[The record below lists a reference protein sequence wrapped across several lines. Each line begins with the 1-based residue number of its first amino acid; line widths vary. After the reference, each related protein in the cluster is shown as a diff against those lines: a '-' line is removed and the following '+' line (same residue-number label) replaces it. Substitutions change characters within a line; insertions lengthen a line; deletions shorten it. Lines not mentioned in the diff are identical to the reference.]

1 MLRDLPDDVADLV
14 AGASRRRRYPANEV
28 IVREDDPSD
37 SVHVITRGHVA
48 IMIAT
53 PLGRQLT
60 YTILGP
66 DESFGELSVLSD
78 SPRTATARALDA
90 TETLALHRTDLDRLR
105 REHPRVNDAM
115 IRVLCAQVTRLSARL
130 AEHLYLPVEARVRRR
145 LLEVCHVYETA
156 TIPLSQDDLA
166 ELAGA
171 ARATVNRVLR
181 QDEADGVVTLS
192 RRQITVLD
200 RAGLTRRAQVDERG

>member
-1 MLRDLPDDVADLV
+1 MLRDLPEDVAGLV
-14 AGASRRRRYPANEV
+14 AGVSRRRRYLANEV

-37 SVHVITRGHVA
+37 TIHVIRRGHVA
-48 IMIAT
+48 IVIAT

-60 YTILGP
+60 YTILGA
-66 DESFGELSVLSD
+66 DDSFGELSVLSD

-90 TETLALHRTDLDRLR
+90 TETLALHRVDLDRLR

-130 AEHLYLPVEARVRRR
+130 AEHLYLPVEARIRRR
-145 LLEVCHVYETA
+145 LVEVCRVYDTPA
-156 TIPLSQDDLA
+156 IPLSQDDLA

-171 ARATVNRVLR
+171 ARATVNRVLKH
-181 QDEADGVVTLS
+181 DEADGIIALG
-192 RRQITVLD
+192 RRLITVLD
-200 RAGLTRRAQVDERG
+200 RDGLVRRARVEDR